1 MATRE
6 QVTVYVVQ
14 RLSWEYGDDF
24 YYRRPEEDAPMKSFL
39 SRERAERHRRDL
51 EWEHVKAAGINPFG
65 YVDAALE
72 ERTSLPM
79 PQFLARLRE
88 AGMETGGDGEAA
100 RFDFWE
106 QYDKLPDEGKR
117 LVWLATDRVR
127 FFELV
132 EHRVDV
138 EA

>member
-1 MATRE
+1 MATSK
-6 QVTVYVVQ
+6 QITVYVVQ

-39 SRERAERHRRDL
+39 SREKAERHRREL
-51 EWEHVKAAGINPFG
+51 EWEHVKASGINPFG

-79 PQFLARLRE
+79 PLFLARLRE
-88 AGMETGGDGEAA
+88 AGLETGGDGEDA

-106 QYDKLPDEGKR
+106 QYEKLPDESKR
-117 LVWLATDRVR
+117 QVWLATDRVR

>member
-1 MATRE
+1 MATRK

-39 SRERAERHRRDL
+39 DRKKAELHRREL
-51 EWEHVKAAGINPFG
+51 EWEYVRVAKINPFA
-65 YVDAALE
+65 YVDLALE
-72 ERTSLPM
+72 DRSSLPM
-79 PQFLARLRE
+79 PVFLARLRE
-88 AGMETGGDGEAA
+88 AGIESAGEGDEA

-106 QYDKLPDEGKR
+106 QYEKLPDANKR
-117 LVWLATDRVR
+117 QVWLATDRVR
-127 FFELV
+127 FYELL
-132 EHRVDV
+132 ELEVDV

>member
-1 MATRE
+1 MAQRK
-6 QVTVYVVQ
+6 QIKVYVVQ

-39 SRERAERHRRDL
+39 DRDKAEAHRREL
-51 EWEHVKAAGINPFG
+51 EWEHVRASKINPFG

-72 ERTSLPM
+72 ERSSLAM

-88 AGMETGGDGEAA
+88 AGIESAGEGDEA

-106 QYDKLPDEGKR
+106 QYEKLPDENKR
-117 LVWLATDRVR
+117 QVWLATDRVR
-127 FFELV
+127 FFELL
-132 EHRVDV
+132 EMDIEV

>member
-1 MATRE
+1 MAQRK
-6 QVTVYVVQ
+6 QIKVYVVQ

-39 SRERAERHRRDL
+39 DRQKAESHRREL
-51 EWEHVKAAGINPFG
+51 EWEHVRASKINPFG
-65 YVDAALE
+65 YIDANLG

-79 PQFLARLRE
+79 PVFLGRLRE
-88 AGMETGGDGEAA
+88 AGIETAGNGEEA
-100 RFDFWE
+100 RYDFWE
-106 QYDKLPDEGKR
+106 QYDKLPDENKR

-127 FFELV
+127 FYDLLELDI
-132 EHRVDV
+132 EV

>member
-1 MATRE
+1 MATLK
-6 QVTVYVVQ
+6 QITVYVVQ

-39 SRERAERHRRDL
+39 SQEKAERHRREL
-51 EWEHVKAAGINPFG
+51 EWEHVKASNINPFG
-65 YVDAALE
+65 YVDAGLE
-72 ERTSLPM
+72 DRTSLPM
-79 PQFLARLRE
+79 PRFLARLRE

-106 QYDKLPDEGKR
+106 QYEKLPDQSKR

-132 EHRVDV
+132 EHQVDV